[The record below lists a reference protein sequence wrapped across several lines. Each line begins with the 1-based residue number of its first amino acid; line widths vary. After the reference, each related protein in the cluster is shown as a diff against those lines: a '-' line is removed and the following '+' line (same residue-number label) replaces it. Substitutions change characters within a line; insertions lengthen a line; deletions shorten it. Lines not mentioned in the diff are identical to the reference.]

1 MTSSRQSLGRWGEDV
16 AADYLSRL
24 GYEIIGRNVRTAYG
38 EIDLVTQ
45 QRIDNQTIESFIV
58 TVFVEV
64 KTRTSRLFGAP
75 EEAITRRK
83 QQHMLTAAQ
92 SYLQQHPEIT
102 GNWRIDVIAI
112 ERQHSQATPIIT
124 HFENALHENSTYP

>member
-1 MTSSRQSLGRWGEDV
+1 MKTSRQSLGRWGEDI

-24 GYEIIGRNVRTAYG
+24 GYEIIARNVRTSYG
-38 EIDLVTQ
+38 EIDLVTRQ
-45 QRIDNQTIESFIV
+45 SVDHQTIDPLIV

-75 EEAITRRK
+75 EEAITHRK

-92 SYLQQHPEIT
+92 SYIQQHPEIT
-102 GNWRIDVIAI
+102 GHWRIDVIAI
-112 ERQHSQATPIIT
+112 ERQSSIATPIIT
-124 HFENALHENSTYP
+124 HFENALNGN